1 MASFLTKVIR
11 DAFREIVLE
20 EVVRVLREEQ
30 DECFKSACDYRNP
43 SRETFHILAI
53 VLGHLCAKFDARR
66 IRRVP

>member
-1 MASFLTKVIR
+1 MATWIIKVIR

-30 DECFKSACDYRNP
+30 DC
-43 SRETFHILAI
+43 T
-53 VLGHLCAKFDARR
+53 KFDARR